1 VPEVAK
7 PSKCQAVPVLPIRES
22 ARRRRPA
29 TQLDP
34 RAGVE
39 TRAMARSAVAFV
51 AAVAVFATA
60 FAPRRGLPAR
70 PLAAARRRA
79 PAALHMNMFDRFKR
93 VAKANA
99 NNLLGKRVAPR
110 RTENRALVF

>member
-1 VPEVAK
+1 
-7 PSKCQAVPVLPIRES
+7 
-22 ARRRRPA
+22 
-29 TQLDP
+29 
-34 RAGVE
+34 
-39 TRAMARSAVAFV
+39 MARSAVAFV

-110 RTENRALVF
+110 RTEKRALVFLAFSPAGSRTRRRCSTRPSTTSRRIW

>member
-1 VPEVAK
+1 
-7 PSKCQAVPVLPIRES
+7 
-22 ARRRRPA
+22 
-29 TQLDP
+29 
-34 RAGVE
+34 
-39 TRAMARSAVAFV
+39 MARSAVAFV

-110 RTENRALVF
+110 RRDTRLTVFKRIPHAGSRTRRRCSTRPSTTSRRIW

>member
-1 VPEVAK
+1 
-7 PSKCQAVPVLPIRES
+7 
-22 ARRRRPA
+22 
-29 TQLDP
+29 
-34 RAGVE
+34 
-39 TRAMARSAVAFV
+39 MARSAVAFV

-110 RTENRALVF
+110 RRDTRLTVFKRIPHAGSRTRRRC